1 MRRPSPKKANTRKR
15 LELMLTAAMD
25 WALFGRRPTN
35 IVSSMAML
43 IQPISARTSGM
54 ARWRVGRSSERRVDQ
69 ENMGNRSV
77 YGGGSSEVKK
87 VYSSS
92 RLVTLCLSEVAFPLG
107 DELEWSEIGQR
118 LMWAHAVVGFLPAEQ
133 LAVQHGGLI
142 GFGLDLVELLVVG
155 TIRSFHVGIELR

>member
-1 MRRPSPKKANTRKR
+1 MPLTREWKQSSRRPAPKDWETSVSRPMRRPSPKKANTRKR

-54 ARWRVGRSSERRVDQ
+54 ARWRVGRSSVRRVDQ

-77 YGGGSSEVKK
+77 YGGGSKEVKK
-87 VYSSS
+87 ERAKSKAPSN
-92 RLVTLCLSEVAFPLG
+92 
-107 DELEWSEIGQR
+107 
-118 LMWAHAVVGFLPAEQ
+118 
-133 LAVQHGGLI
+133 
-142 GFGLDLVELLVVG
+142 LVVG
-155 TIRSFHVGIELR
+155 LHRAAVPARESYSAMADGEVTRWGYWAGSSID

>member
-1 MRRPSPKKANTRKR
+1 MRRPSSKKANTRKR

-77 YGGGSSEVKK
+77 YGGGSKEVKK
-87 VYSSS
+87 ERGKREMPSKLVARFKSCHGPSIPAKHAGRKKRAPS
-92 RLVTLCLSEVAFPLG
+92 RRRGPPIGMTRCGGCDEGIRLSV
-107 DELEWSEIGQR
+107 S
-118 LMWAHAVVGFLPAEQ
+118 
-133 LAVQHGGLI
+133 
-142 GFGLDLVELLVVG
+142 
-155 TIRSFHVGIELR
+155 